1 MIEKTHTPLTIA
13 IDGPGGAGKS
23 TIAKALA
30 EALGILHLD
39 TGAMYRA
46 LGLKALRAGVD
57 PQDASAAEALC
68 AETDIAVALGET
80 GQCTLLDGEDVT
92 ALIRTPA
99 VSAAASAVSKA
110 GGVRARMVALQQ
122 AYAQKADMVLDGRDI
137 GTRVLPNATHKF
149 FLNASSEVRARRRYD
164 ELRAKGVDCAYEQ
177 VLAEMIARDRQDSER
192 AVDPLRCAA
201 DATEIDTTLLSAADV
216 LAALLRAIGEE
227 RT

>member
-1 MIEKTHTPLTIA
+1 MPLTIA

-46 LGLKALRAGVD
+46 LGLKALRAGID
-57 PQDASAAEALC
+57 PQDAAAVEALC
-68 AETDIAVALGET
+68 AQTEIAVALGET
-80 GQCTLLDGEDVT
+80 GQRTLLDGEDVT
-92 ALIRTPA
+92 LLIRTPA
-99 VSAAASAVSKA
+99 VSAAASAASKA

-122 AYAQKADMVLDGRDI
+122 AYAQTADMVLDGRDI

-149 FLNASSEVRARRRYD
+149 FLIASPQVRARRRYD
-164 ELRAKGVDCAYEQ
+164 ELRAKGVDCDYEQ
-177 VLAEMIARDRQDSER
+177 VLSEMIARDRQDSER
-192 AVDPLRCAA
+192 AVDPLRRAA
-201 DATEIDTTLLSAADV
+201 DAIQIDTTQLSAAEV
-216 LAALLRAIGEE
+216 LAALLRAIGKE